1 MTQNMNEIT
10 DDNIEVEAVVEA
22 KTTEEKIAELSNQ
35 VADMQEKQTEKIA
48 DAIKHLSE
56 ELAVTATK
64 YATAT
69 GIMAAMEAGQMLWDE
84 GSKMA
89 DRVYV
94 CKVAA
99 QKMISVCKDMSE
111 KAAKTSVDEL
121 ETFLD
126 QFYDSQFVNTEEP
139 TSLGALLEEL
149 MVLSLC
155 RQVGPS
161 IQDILDFESKS
172 DEQIEETAK
181 QIDELKKELTE
192 E

>member
-1 MTQNMNEIT
+1 MTQNMTEIT
-10 DDNIEVEAVVEA
+10 DENIEVEAVVEA

-35 VADMQEKQTEKIA
+35 VAEMQEKQGEKIT

-56 ELAVTATK
+56 ELAVTANK

-69 GIMAAMEAGQMLWDE
+69 GIMAAMEAGQMLWDQD
-84 GSKMA
+84 SKFA
-89 DRVYV
+89 DRAYC

-99 QKMISVCKDMSE
+99 QKMIGVCKDMSK
-111 KAAKTSVDEL
+111 KAAEAKL
-121 ETFLD
+121 EDLDTFLD
-126 QFYDSQFVNTEEP
+126 SFYDDQFVNNENP
-139 TSLGALLEEL
+139 VSLQEMLDEL

-161 IQDILDFESKS
+161 IQDILDFEAKS
-172 DEQIEETAK
+172 DEQIEELCK
-181 QIDELKKELTE
+181 QVDELKKELTE